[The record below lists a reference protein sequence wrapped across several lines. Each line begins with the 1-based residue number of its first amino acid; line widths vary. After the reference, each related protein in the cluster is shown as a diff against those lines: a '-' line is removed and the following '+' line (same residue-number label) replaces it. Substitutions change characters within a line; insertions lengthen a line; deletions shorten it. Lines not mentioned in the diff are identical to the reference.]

1 MTSERPQWR
10 PPHGY
15 REGVRTHRVADV
27 AEQSG
32 LSPATVDRVL
42 HGRPGASP
50 RAVRAVEQA
59 VAELDRQE
67 RSLRLGARSLV
78 VDVVMQAPSR
88 FSDAVREAV
97 ESQLGAV
104 GPTAVR
110 ARFDVRESGEAEDL
124 VAALDRVGRR
134 GRTSHGVV
142 LKAPGDPEVV
152 AAVDALAARGIPT
165 VTLVTDVPSRRVAY
179 VGLDNRAAGRT
190 AAHLVAR
197 GTRRT
202 KGVVLAS
209 VSRSAF
215 TGEGERLHA
224 FVEGLR
230 EDAPRLRVVTLAGA
244 DGLDV
249 PTREMVDRALG
260 SLRLPVRAVY
270 SAGGGNRAILGA
282 LAAAG
287 EHPDTFVAHDLDE
300 DNLELLRTGAVDL
313 VLHHDLRADARA
325 ALRQLLRHHDLAPG
339 APTSVAAGVQVVTRH
354 NVPAR
359 LGPR

>member
-1 MTSERPQWR
+1 MRA
-10 PPHGY
+10 Y
-15 REGVRTHRVADV
+15 RVSDI

-32 LSPATVDRVL
+32 LSSATVDRVL

-59 VAELDRQE
+59 VAELDRQA

-78 VDVVMQAPSR
+78 VDVVMQAPAR
-88 FSDAVREAV
+88 FSDAVRTAV

-110 ARFDVRESGEAEDL
+110 ARFDLRESGDVADL
-124 VAALDRVGRR
+124 LAALDRVGRR

-142 LKAPGDPEVV
+142 LKAPSDPAVGR
-152 AAVDALAARGIPT
+152 AVDDLAARGIPT
-165 VTLVTDVPSRRVAY
+165 VTLVTDVESSRIAY

-197 GTRRT
+197 GTRPT
-202 KGVVLAS
+202 TGVVLAL

-215 TGEGERLHA
+215 TGEGERLRA
-224 FVEGLR
+224 FVAGLR
-230 EDAPRLRVVTLAGA
+230 EDAPGLEVVTPAEA
-244 DGLDV
+244 DGLDR
-249 PTREMVDRALG
+249 PTREAVTTALRG
-260 SLRLPVRAVY
+260 LQDPVRAVY
-270 SAGGGNRAILGA
+270 SAGGGNRAILAA

-287 EHPDTFVAHDLDE
+287 ERPATFVAHDLDE
-300 DNLELLRTGAVDL
+300 DNLELLRTGAIDL

-325 ALRQLLRHHDLAPG
+325 ALRQLLRHHGLESG
-339 APTSVAAGVQVVTRH
+339 APTSVPAGVQVVTRH
-354 NVPAR
+354 NVPGR